1 VKAVIFLLAVGCD
14 QSVLAADK
22 VKAMSGTGFFITNDG
37 YLLTNHH
44 VVKGASHISIK
55 IEKGWLSAKVVKVDN
70 QNDLAVLKVDG
81 KFAALPVVSS
91 RKVGLGDEVFTVGF
105 PQIDV
110 QGVSAK
116 YTKGN
121 ISSLTGIKD
130 DPRRFQISVPI
141 QPGNS
146 GGPLVDEYGNV
157 VGVVV
162 QRLNALK
169 LLKETGRIPQNVNYA
184 VKSSFANSFLQSLPK
199 VVNKLKDPNP
209 HTKPRTRSD
218 VIKEVQAATRL
229 ILVRHNSSLVVEKA
243 IRKMIGKPTGKLT
256 RADLEKV
263 TELSL
268 PNNILTDVPK
278 DLEKL
283 TQLQKLDLS
292 ANQLTNVKGLENLT
306 KLQVLVLHSNK
317 LTDLKGLEKLAQ
329 LTRLILNNNKLTD
342 LKSLQNLSQLEGLG
356 LGQNQLTDV
365 KGLERLTQLKE
376 LYLGINE
383 LTDVKDLEKLTKLE
397 KLYLNNN
404 QLTDVKG
411 LENLTQLTNLSLGGN
426 QLTDVKGLENLTQL
440 TSLGLFGN
448 KLTDVK
454 GLEKLTRLAKLYLQ
468 NNMLSK
474 AQIDELQKALPKC
487 KITHNA
493 MK

>member
-1 VKAVIFLLAVGCD
+1 MKTLIPVVIGLLVVGCG

-44 VVKGASHISIK
+44 VVEGASHISIK

-81 KFAALPVVSS
+81 KFVALPVVSS

-130 DPRRFQISVPI
+130 DLRKFQISVPI

-162 QRLNALK
+162 QQLNALK

-209 HTKPRTRSD
+209 HTKPRKRSD

-229 ILVRHNSSLVVEKA
+229 ILVRRNSSLVVEKT
-243 IRKMIGKPTGKLT
+243 IRKMIRKPTGELT

-263 TELSL
+263 AELSL
-268 PNNILTDVPK
+268 PNNKLTDVPK

-292 ANQLTNVKGLENLT
+292 ANQLTNVRGLENLT
-306 KLQVLVLHSNK
+306 KLQVLVLDSNK
-317 LTDLKGLEKLAQ
+317 LTDLKGMEKLTQ
-329 LTRLILNNNKLTD
+329 LTRLILNTNKLTD
-342 LKSLQNLSQLEGLG
+342 LKSLQNLSQLEALG
-356 LGQNQLTDV
+356 LGGNQLA
-365 KGLERLTQLKE
+365 
-376 LYLGINE
+376 
-383 LTDVKDLEKLTKLE
+383 DVKDLEKFAQLRDLR
-397 KLYLNNN
+397 
-404 QLTDVKG
+404 LTD
-411 LENLTQLTNLSLGGN
+411 NPALT
-426 QLTDVKGLENLTQL
+426 
-440 TSLGLFGN
+440 
-448 KLTDVK
+448 
-454 GLEKLTRLAKLYLQ
+454 
-468 NNMLSK
+468 K
-474 AQIDELQKALPKC
+474 AQIAELQKALPKC
-487 KITHNA
+487 RIFSNA
-493 MK
+493 KK